1 MTSFTFDSAVI
12 FMKVPGHDASE
23 MSIAVDHKMMALDAI
38 RWEETWGER
47 KIEQAAQAQHLG
59 NRLLSIEGRKIAPN
73 EILHEVLSQSAS
85 GCVTLSDYSQLGPS
99 AMQICSIGATEFRGI
114 TVVQLEAL
122 LDFVKDM
129 APYWYETFGPAA
141 GQALAFETFNL
152 YHANN
157 WIILPSTQGRG
168 GRDAWVSPWMMEIHK
183 GCSYVE
189 LVSREAEAQ
198 RPQWFVSHAWKEPIV
213 NFVACLRKHLT
224 VRDLGRESPYWVC
237 AYANNQHRVDEEIPE
252 DPRESAFFRAMK
264 VSDGVLLILDTHATP
279 FTRIW
284 CCFEESVA
292 VEERDSSGALLLDLA
307 TASADAKDASL
318 VTDGLA
324 GVETQMMPL
333 LGMLAK
339 SQREASFPAEIMQRG
354 LEVDIKQAQAAVAED
369 KNRILNSIISRHP
382 DAVSRVT
389 GKDLALQPPPS
400 HESYDLVNRALAS
413 HFSLSSWFSFMMKGH
428 NCQNLMEAISA
439 DQGRQMVQL
448 SMTGCFS
455 FKDSDLQ
462 SLVQCLPEKLRVLRL
477 DLAFTGLD
485 SPFDGSLEFPS
496 SLEQLVLR
504 FAGSLQSVEGLPAML
519 FPLKLSRLELWLCNL
534 PALSTIGPLGDAIK
548 RSRPGELVLQLN
560 GCPQL
565 SLAIK
570 EDLHRSL
577 QVLLLWARVK
587 RHVHIEDVSSAWS
600 CLRRRADAV
609 PERTLT
615 VEDPSQSF
623 CSDAEIEMMLPYPCS
638 QAGCK
643 EFHPNEHGFCSRHR
657 HSRFFWKVRPT
668 LRLAWQAG
676 ELALLFSIQALFEA
690 RSRFVLVFFGLSLYP
705 VLCMMIADSMGLSF
719 GLTFSTTLLVVLA
732 SMAYTSGRFDSMR
745 GAMQKLCLAMEAS
758 YFQVLHTT
766 GLSQLF
772 EEVGVLETLRQD
784 VQDLKSNFM
793 EARRCRGLFQKVI
806 CDPLSVEGVVKAKL
820 KLPTEIGTFPGAE
833 CSVDLLYCEVIC
845 QNMSSLRRS
854 WCILKDLVASN
865 NLGQVDRN
873 GDEVDVDLDV
883 DLDDLGVST
892 TATCPLKIMAVR
904 DDFVAFRG
912 RPCGRVVVSIDG
924 YLATVMFLEA
934 KLSRLDAELGDVC
947 HLAEKVGLL
956 DDVKPQNWGAVK
968 VRVAETSRFRRSML
982 LCVRWLAGTF
992 AGFFCQGHFRLAMNA
1007 QQSSELSLPKEILA
1021 VLFSLPFLVL
1031 LLAFIRDI
1039 FFPQQEHDLCSTMV
1053 VYEKYLG
1060 AQGRYYISKVAIVQI
1075 GSVCLQALGRLRVF
1089 GAMVNLRRTSD
1100 YGGYLAIHEVDGP
1113 EVVYYWDYWAFIGL
1127 LLVNLTYPNVLF
1139 FFPHKQ

>member
-1 MTSFTFDSAVI
+1 
-12 FMKVPGHDASE
+12 
-23 MSIAVDHKMMALDAI
+23 
-38 RWEETWGER
+38 
-47 KIEQAAQAQHLG
+47 
-59 NRLLSIEGRKIAPN
+59 
-73 EILHEVLSQSAS
+73 
-85 GCVTLSDYSQLGPS
+85 
-99 AMQICSIGATEFRGI
+99 
-114 TVVQLEAL
+114 
-122 LDFVKDM
+122 M

-168 GRDAWVSPWMMEIHK
+168 GR

-264 VSDGVLLILDTHATP
+264 VSDGVLLILDTHHG
-279 FTRIW
+279 F
-284 CCFEESVA
+284 SA

-354 LEVDIKQAQAAVAED
+354 LEVLQVHAPYNYCMTRTEMDNLRVIHLRYNAIDKFNKYNWENGWIWLRGHTIHVRTMLTIPEDSPHHTIFGMALAHLGQFGQSQLPPEVQLALGVYKVDIKQAQAAVAED

-534 PALSTIGPLGDAIK
+534 PALSTIG
-548 RSRPGELVLQLN
+548 ELVLQLN

-587 RHVHIEDVSSAWS
+587 RHVHIEDGVVGNDRRSIENPQVSTMGFPSGVLQDVSSAWS

-623 CSDAEIEMMLPYPCS
+623 CSDAEIEMM
-638 QAGCK
+638 
-643 EFHPNEHGFCSRHR
+643 
-657 HSRFFWKVRPT
+657 
-668 LRLAWQAG
+668 
-676 ELALLFSIQALFEA
+676 
-690 RSRFVLVFFGLSLYP
+690 YP

-772 EEVGVLETLRQD
+772 EEVGVLET
-784 VQDLKSNFM
+784 LKSNFM

-968 VRVAETSRFRRSML
+968 VREPLQGASAENFSMKFL
-982 LCVRWLAGTF
+982 SWTA
-992 AGFFCQGHFRLAMNA
+992 QG
-1007 QQSSELSLPKEILA
+1007 
-1021 VLFSLPFLVL
+1021 LPFLVL

-1053 VYEKYLG
+1053 VYEKWTKRLFPWYSISVFCLLLAFVWSLEVYPMWRPSG
-1060 AQGRYYISKVAIVQI
+1060 GPDQCLPCRLCVYGTVAITTYVDPSVEPTDWRHSLALRARTERPDPVLLPDRVLAYERSQGRAGDIFEELRSYRNFNGLLP
-1075 GSVCLQALGRLRVF
+1075 GSGVERKFILFLEYHQVIEEDLIQALFVTREREGVTGPRAEQSENPYCTHQAEEEANGRK
-1089 GAMVNLRRTSD
+1089 S
-1100 YGGYLAIHEVDGP
+1100 
-1113 EVVYYWDYWAFIGL
+1113 
-1127 LLVNLTYPNVLF
+1127 
-1139 FFPHKQ
+1139 

>member
-1 MTSFTFDSAVI
+1 
-12 FMKVPGHDASE
+12 
-23 MSIAVDHKMMALDAI
+23 
-38 RWEETWGER
+38 
-47 KIEQAAQAQHLG
+47 
-59 NRLLSIEGRKIAPN
+59 
-73 EILHEVLSQSAS
+73 
-85 GCVTLSDYSQLGPS
+85 
-99 AMQICSIGATEFRGI
+99 
-114 TVVQLEAL
+114 
-122 LDFVKDM
+122 M

-168 GRDAWVSPWMMEIHK
+168 GRDAW

-224 VRDLGRESPYWVC
+224 VC

-264 VSDGVLLILDTHATP
+264 VSDGVLLILDTHHG
-279 FTRIW
+279 F
-284 CCFEESVA
+284 SA

-354 LEVDIKQAQAAVAED
+354 LEVLQVHAPYNYCMTRTEMDNLRVIHLRYNAIDKFNKYNWENGWIWLRGHTIHVRTMLTIPEDSPHHTIFGMALAHLGQFGQSQLPPEVQLALGVYKVDIKQAQAAVAED
-369 KNRILNSIISRHP
+369 KNRILNSIVSRHP
-382 DAVSRVT
+382 DAVSR
-389 GKDLALQPPPS
+389 
-400 HESYDLVNRALAS
+400 
-413 HFSLSSWFSFMMKGH
+413 
-428 NCQNLMEAISA
+428 
-439 DQGRQMVQL
+439 GRQMVQL

-519 FPLKLSRLELWLCNL
+519 FSFE
-534 PALSTIGPLGDAIK
+534 TEPLGTLA
-548 RSRPGELVLQLN
+548 LQLASFKHHWPL
-560 GCPQL
+560 GRCDQEISSRRVGTAAEWLSAAIFGHQRRPVPCP
-565 SLAIK
+565 
-570 EDLHRSL
+570 DLPPHVAHVVPLPVCPSVWSRRCLTPRTPVRHRSL
-577 QVLLLWARVK
+577 QDVLLWARVK

-623 CSDAEIEMMLPYPCS
+623 CSDTEIEMMLPYPCS

-705 VLCMMIADSMGLSF
+705 VLCMMMADSMGLSF

-745 GAMQKLCLAMEAS
+745 GAMQRLCLAMEAS
-758 YFQVLHTT
+758 YFQV
-766 GLSQLF
+766 
-772 EEVGVLETLRQD
+772 R
-784 VQDLKSNFM
+784 K
-793 EARRCRGLFQKVI
+793 
-806 CDPLSVEGVVKAKL
+806 PKL
-820 KLPTEIGTFPGAE
+820 LWVRAEI
-833 CSVDLLYCEVIC
+833 
-845 QNMSSLRRS
+845 
-854 WCILKDLVASN
+854 
-865 NLGQVDRN
+865 
-873 GDEVDVDLDV
+873 
-883 DLDDLGVST
+883 
-892 TATCPLKIMAVR
+892 TATCEA
-904 DDFVAFRG
+904 FVF
-912 RPCGRVVVSIDG
+912 
-924 YLATVMFLEA
+924 VMRQRKE
-934 KLSRLDAELGDVC
+934 E
-947 HLAEKVGLL
+947 
-956 DDVKPQNWGAVK
+956 
-968 VRVAETSRFRRSML
+968 
-982 LCVRWLAGTF
+982 
-992 AGFFCQGHFRLAMNA
+992 
-1007 QQSSELSLPKEILA
+1007 ELSWINMH
-1021 VLFSLPFLVL
+1021 S
-1031 LLAFIRDI
+1031 
-1039 FFPQQEHDLCSTMV
+1039 
-1053 VYEKYLG
+1053 
-1060 AQGRYYISKVAIVQI
+1060 
-1075 GSVCLQALGRLRVF
+1075 GS
-1089 GAMVNLRRTSD
+1089 
-1100 YGGYLAIHEVDGP
+1100 
-1113 EVVYYWDYWAFIGL
+1113 
-1127 LLVNLTYPNVLF
+1127 
-1139 FFPHKQ
+1139 